1 MAPRAG
7 ALATGAVGCYVRC
20 RERLYMHGGLTGW
33 WEGLGVA
40 AEAYFEATIDPIC
53 EVAPKLIKWMNS
65 EYSDQLSLCVP

>member
-1 MAPRAG
+1 
-7 ALATGAVGCYVRC
+7 
-20 RERLYMHGGLTGW
+20 MHGGLTGW

-65 EYSDQLSLCVP
+65 EYSDQLSLCVPRPALP